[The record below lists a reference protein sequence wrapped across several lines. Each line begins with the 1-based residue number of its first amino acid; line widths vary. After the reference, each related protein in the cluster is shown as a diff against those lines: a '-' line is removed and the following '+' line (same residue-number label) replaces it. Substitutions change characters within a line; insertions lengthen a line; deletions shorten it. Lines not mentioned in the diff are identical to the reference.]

1 MLLRRFSG
9 ALVIVAFMNLFV
21 GAFMISD
28 VFADTKES
36 SGKLE
41 AVDITASGILIR
53 LNLVN
58 CPSWIQSC
66 LTTSATE
73 SRVDSSRQ
81 VDSGGS
87 SCGPSDKRI
96 ILRRLVV
103 SQNLCCPV
111 GVGVCGCRFGRI
123 VCCNNTWGSCSC

>member
-1 MLLRRFSG
+1 MSFRRFSG
-9 ALVIVAFMNLFV
+9 ALAIVAFMNLFV
-21 GAFMISD
+21 GAFMSSD
-28 VFADTKES
+28 VCADTQES

-41 AVDITASGILIR
+41 AGDITASGILIR

-58 CPSWIQSC
+58 RPSWIQSC

-81 VDSGGS
+81 VESGGS
-87 SCGPSDKRI
+87 SCGPSDERL

-103 SQNLCCPV
+103 SQNSCCPV
-111 GVGVCGCRFGRI
+111 GVGVCGCRFGRV
-123 VCCNNTWGSCSC
+123 VCCNNTWGSCPC